1 MKNKT
6 NCKDKCCFDCEKS
19 NILAATPCQY
29 KCGEVTNNNCIG
41 VMYNDCP
48 NFVRKQGEKES
59 IMSK

>member
-19 NILAATPCQY
+19 NILTATPCQY
-29 KCGEVTNNNCIG
+29 KCGEVTNNSCIG

-48 NFVRKQGEKES
+48 NFVRKQVGK
-59 IMSK
+59 